1 MTERVYNKD
10 VIRKGEIIMN
20 KAIYFDMDGTIAGLY
35 QVEGWLNNLINEQTR
50 PYREAKSLVDMRK
63 LGKVLNTLQAEGY
76 HIGIISWLSKN
87 GSEEYN
93 ERVTTTK
100 INWLKTHLGAV
111 EFDEIKIVKYGT
123 PKQEVVNFPEGILFD
138 DEEPNRNN
146 WKGTA
151 FDVDNILE
159 ILANLI

>member
-1 MTERVYNKD
+1 
-10 VIRKGEIIMN
+10 
-20 KAIYFDMDGTIAGLY
+20 MDGTIAGLY

>member
-1 MTERVYNKD
+1 MK
-10 VIRKGEIIMN
+10 

-35 QVEGWLNNLINEQTR
+35 QVEGWLDNLINEQTR

-63 LGKVLNTLQAEGY
+63 LGKALNTLQAEGY
-76 HIGIISWLSKN
+76 HLGIISWLSKN

-146 WKGTA
+146 WKGMA
-151 FDVDNILE
+151 FDVNDILG
-159 ILANLI
+159 ILANLD

>member
-1 MTERVYNKD
+1 
-10 VIRKGEIIMN
+10 MN

>member
-1 MTERVYNKD
+1 
-10 VIRKGEIIMN
+10 MN

-151 FDVDNILE
+151 FDADNILE

>member
-1 MTERVYNKD
+1 
-10 VIRKGEIIMN
+10 MN

-151 FDVDNILE
+151 FDVNNILE
-159 ILANLI
+159 VLANLI